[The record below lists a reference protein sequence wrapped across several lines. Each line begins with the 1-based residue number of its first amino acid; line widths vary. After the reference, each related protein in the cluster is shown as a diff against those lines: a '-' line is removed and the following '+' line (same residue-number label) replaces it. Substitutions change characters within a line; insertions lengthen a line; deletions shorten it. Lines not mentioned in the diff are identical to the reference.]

1 MKKIFLLF
9 IMVLLVSGCSK
20 VNKESV
26 VKNFTK
32 KVNTAD
38 SYFLSG
44 DLELR
49 NNDEIYN
56 YAVEVSY
63 EKKSFYKVSLKNKS
77 NNATQIILK
86 NEDGVYI
93 LTPSLNR
100 SFKFQSDWPYS
111 NSQIYLLSALVNDM
125 KNDSNIKFKNENGN
139 YTLTT
144 KVNYPNNKDLVS
156 QKIIMSDKLKLK
168 KVTVYDKE
176 NIPSMEFK
184 IKKIDYSPSFKK
196 NYFKLNTI
204 METYSITDE
213 AENTMTLEDAIYPLV
228 LPTGTTLANEEKI
241 AKTNGERVL
250 MTFDGDKPFLL
261 VEETVNVEDEFTV
274 IPTNGEPYHLMDT
287 LGVMTDNSLSWVTNG
302 IEYYIVSDVLNQDE
316 LVEIAQSIY
325 VLPTMK

>member
-100 SFKFQSDWPYS
+100 SFKFQSDWPYN

-196 NYFKLNTI
+196 NYFKNFLFIKRNFF
-204 METYSITDE
+204 
-213 AENTMTLEDAIYPLV
+213 
-228 LPTGTTLANEEKI
+228 KI
-241 AKTNGERVL
+241 LISKKDVIKN
-250 MTFDGDKPFLL
+250 FLKRKNFL
-261 VEETVNVEDEFTV
+261 
-274 IPTNGEPYHLMDT
+274 
-287 LGVMTDNSLSWVTNG
+287 
-302 IEYYIVSDVLNQDE
+302 
-316 LVEIAQSIY
+316 
-325 VLPTMK
+325 

>member
-100 SFKFQSDWPYS
+100 SFKFQSDWPY
-111 NSQIYLLSALVNDM
+111 
-125 KNDSNIKFKNENGN
+125 
-139 YTLTT
+139 
-144 KVNYPNNKDLVS
+144 NN
-156 QKIIMSDKLKLK
+156 
-168 KVTVYDKE
+168 
-176 NIPSMEFK
+176 
-184 IKKIDYSPSFKK
+184 
-196 NYFKLNTI
+196 
-204 METYSITDE
+204 
-213 AENTMTLEDAIYPLV
+213 
-228 LPTGTTLANEEKI
+228 
-241 AKTNGERVL
+241 
-250 MTFDGDKPFLL
+250 
-261 VEETVNVEDEFTV
+261 
-274 IPTNGEPYHLMDT
+274 
-287 LGVMTDNSLSWVTNG
+287 
-302 IEYYIVSDVLNQDE
+302 
-316 LVEIAQSIY
+316 
-325 VLPTMK
+325 

>member
-1 MKKIFLLF
+1 
-9 IMVLLVSGCSK
+9 MVLLVSGCSK

-100 SFKFQSDWPYS
+100 SFKFQSDWPYN

-213 AENTMTLEDAIYPLV
+213 AEKTMTLEDAIYPLV

>member
-26 VKNFTK
+26 VKKFTK

-56 YAVEVSY
+56 YTVEVSY

-100 SFKFQSDWPYS
+100 SFKFQSDWPYN

-213 AENTMTLEDAIYPLV
+213 VEKTMTLEDAIYPLV